1 MFLRIGNLNL
11 TSKRI
16 SAFSQWFTTSHIS
29 KNSLHYPNAVL
40 FKLFFIKY
48 KIISSQNSLFHYLNA
63 KVTFMLIQKLVALT
77 VSAWWHHHWSCV
89 NVRVR
94 CSKIKVL
101 LAVPPAFLLSI
112 APHVRMLPVD
122 LGRYGEL
129 IGNIPNSCFERW
141 EGKLPLTGRISR
153 NIMIFKALFKLN
165 VSFLPRTS
173 TA

>member
-1 MFLRIGNLNL
+1 MGIW
-11 TSKRI
+11 TWPQKESVH
-16 SAFSQWFTTSHIS
+16 SH
-29 KNSLHYPNAVL
+29 NGLLLHTYQKIAYIILML
-40 FKLFFIKY
+40 FYSNYFFIKY
-48 KIISSQNSLFHYLNA
+48 KIISSQNSLYHYLNA

-77 VSAWWHHHWSCV
+77 VSAWWRHHWSCV

-101 LAVPPAFLLSI
+101 LAIPPAFLLSI